1 MPLRLGKRRLRLR
14 LAGVLLALVA
24 TGVQPSASWAQ
35 ASSSSDSA
43 TVTGT
48 IRGRFQEGV
57 RVLSYAMVEARTPTG
72 RRVAVADSAGR
83 YVLAGLPA
91 GEVHLRASATG
102 HAPMRLTASV
112 VAGRSITLDLELT
125 AAPLAL
131 EGVDVSADSARTL
144 VLEPGGAVSPRTP
157 APDPGVEMALL
168 EISPSV
174 GEAGMLD
181 AVQALPGNDPSDP
194 SDILFM
200 RGSTTELKLVL
211 LDGIPVFT
219 PFHVAGLMRSFEPTV
234 LRSANLHV
242 GGAPARYDGGLSH
255 ILDLRTRPA
264 RRDRVRATGSAD
276 FLSASVAAESP
287 IGDRAGLIA
296 SARSLHDLAEGPL
309 GGERPYGY
317 RDVLVSVDL
326 DPAESHNVRAT
337 GFWNEESVLLD
348 FDAGASDAQWSNRA
362 LSATYS
368 ALLGAARL
376 QVSAGASRY
385 RASLPLQPTQRPGE
399 EAAAPLLASAR
410 SDRARVATEV
420 AWGETAPLRV
430 GLALEEQ
437 AAVFSA
443 QSLGEGGGSR
453 SEGSTTL
460 LGVYMETSRP
470 LRPDVTVRVGLR
482 GDLFS
487 GDDVRLAPRVALFW
501 EFGPDALISVAA
513 GRYHQAGR
521 TPEPQVEETLTEV
534 ANREAGSGPLLPI
547 ATADHVV
554 VTLTQ
559 RLGGAVTLGLDGYWK
574 RFEGLRGE
582 ADESILNS
590 GLDLRLQSAGE
601 RGSLWLG
608 YGLSWYWSP
617 LDLSGSSNDFAGRH
631 LLSAGVSGELM
642 GPLSG
647 EARLAY
653 GAGLPSTSIPFG
665 SNDVAESTGPGLETL
680 ASGNGS
686 VPGVS
691 PLEASFLRLDVELH
705 AVFEPSWGGRPWRVR
720 PYLRL
725 LNALDR
731 RDALFYTYQPWR
743 SDEVTPLAERPI
755 LPVLGVAFSF

>member
-1 MPLRLGKRRLRLR
+1 
-14 LAGVLLALVA
+14 
-24 TGVQPSASWAQ
+24 
-35 ASSSSDSA
+35 
-43 TVTGT
+43 
-48 IRGRFQEGV
+48 
-57 RVLSYAMVEARTPTG
+57 
-72 RRVAVADSAGR
+72 
-83 YVLAGLPA
+83 
-91 GEVHLRASATG
+91 
-102 HAPMRLTASV
+102 
-112 VAGRSITLDLELT
+112 
-125 AAPLAL
+125 
-131 EGVDVSADSARTL
+131 
-144 VLEPGGAVSPRTP
+144 
-157 APDPGVEMALL
+157 
-168 EISPSV
+168 
-174 GEAGMLD
+174 
-181 AVQALPGNDPSDP
+181 
-194 SDILFM
+194 
-200 RGSTTELKLVL
+200 
-211 LDGIPVFT
+211 
-219 PFHVAGLMRSFEPTV
+219 
-234 LRSANLHV
+234 
-242 GGAPARYDGGLSH
+242 
-255 ILDLRTRPA
+255 
-264 RRDRVRATGSAD
+264 
-276 FLSASVAAESP
+276 
-287 IGDRAGLIA
+287 
-296 SARSLHDLAEGPL
+296 
-309 GGERPYGY
+309 
-317 RDVLVSVDL
+317 
-326 DPAESHNVRAT
+326 
-337 GFWNEESVLLD
+337 
-348 FDAGASDAQWSNRA
+348 
-362 LSATYS
+362 
-368 ALLGAARL
+368 
-376 QVSAGASRY
+376 
-385 RASLPLQPTQRPGE
+385 
-399 EAAAPLLASAR
+399 
-410 SDRARVATEV
+410 VATEV

-437 AAVFSA
+437 AAAFSA

-482 GDLFS
+482 GDLFA

-559 RLGGAVTLGLDGYWK
+559 RLGRAVTLGLDGYWK